1 MENNIS
7 ILLPVKNGSKFINKS
22 LEKLTKACR
31 LNDEI
36 IIIDDFSEDDT
47 KKSVLETLERDS
59 RIRLIDNN
67 SPGIVGALNLGIIES
82 KNSWIARVDVDD
94 KYDLNRFEIQRANL
108 QANTVGIF
116 SDYDFFSESHNF
128 LGTIPS
134 AIDADAVAVSLIYS
148 QRTAHPSILFSK
160 EAVINAGGYRNED
173 IPAEDLSLWLRMSR
187 LGDLISIPKTLLH
200 YRLSAGS
207 VTGTRRNEAKEM
219 TNKLLADIG
228 INSKNI
234 VNLIENFESVIEL
247 YKKHPYENERELLMI
262 RDLLGLL
269 KSNYVDTKISK
280 KIRHLL
286 IKFIPKHSLNLSNFQ
301 AIKLLYKEQVL
312 RNKVRKNQI

>member
-1 MENNIS
+1 MKITGV
-7 ILLPVKNGSKFINKS
+7 LPVYNGEKFIDTSIPLILKNLNDDDELVIINNGSDDNSKS
-22 LEKLTKACR
+22 KLEKWSKT
-31 LNDEI
+31 
-36 IIIDDFSEDDT
+36 
-47 KKSVLETLERDS
+47 DS
-59 RIRLIDNN
+59 RINLINTKT
-67 SPGIVGALNLGIIES
+67 PGLVEALNLGTAES
-82 KNSWIARVDVDD
+82 CNNWIARFDIDD
-94 KYDLNRFEIQRANL
+94 IYEPDRIQHQRIVLNEK
-108 QANTVGIF
+108 TVAIF
-116 SDYDFFSESHNF
+116 TDYDFFSDSHNY

-160 EAVINAGGYRNED
+160 EAVTNAGGYRNAD
-173 IPAEDLSLWLRMSR
+173 FPAEDLSLWLRMSR

-234 VNLIENFESVIEL
+234 VNLLENFESVIEC
-247 YKKHPYENERELLMI
+247 YKKHPYENERELLII
-262 RDLLGLL
+262 RDLLGLS
-269 KSNYVDTKISK
+269 KSSYVDTKTSK

-312 RNKVRKNQI
+312 RNKVRKSQI

>member
-94 KYDLNRFEIQRANL
+94 KYDPNRFEIQRANL

-128 LGTIPS
+128 LGTMPS

-160 EAVINAGGYRNED
+160 EAVINAGGYRNAD
-173 IPAEDLSLWLRMSR
+173 FPAEDLSLWLRMSR

>member
-1 MENNIS
+1 MNDHLS
-7 ILLPVKNGSKFINKS
+7 ILLPVKNGEKYIQSSLLNLMKS
-22 LEKLTKACR
+22 CR
-31 LNDEI
+31 VGDEI
-36 IIIDDFSEDDT
+36 LVVDDYSIDSTSKIVKQMCGE
-47 KKSVLETLERDS
+47 DS
-59 RIRLIDNN
+59 RIKLINN
-67 SPGIVGALNLGIIES
+67 RESGIVGALNLGVYES
-82 KNSWIARVDVDD
+82 LNSWVARVDVDD

-173 IPAEDLSLWLRMSR
+173 FPAEDLSLWLRMSR
-187 LGDLISIPKTLLH
+187 FGDLISIPKTLLH

-207 VTGTRRNEAKEM
+207 VTGTKRNEAKEM

-234 VNLIENFESVIEL
+234 ANLIENFESVIEL
-247 YKKHPYENERELLMI
+247 YKKHPYENERELLII
-262 RDLLGLL
+262 RDLLGLS
-269 KSNYVDTKISK
+269 KSNYVDTKTSK
-280 KIRHLL
+280 KIRQLL

-312 RNKVRKNQI
+312 RNKVRKSQI

>member
-1 MENNIS
+1 M
-7 ILLPVKNGSKFINKS
+7 
-22 LEKLTKACR
+22 
-31 LNDEI
+31 
-36 IIIDDFSEDDT
+36 
-47 KKSVLETLERDS
+47 
-59 RIRLIDNN
+59 
-67 SPGIVGALNLGIIES
+67 
-82 KNSWIARVDVDD
+82 
-94 KYDLNRFEIQRANL
+94 
-108 QANTVGIF
+108 GIF

-173 IPAEDLSLWLRMSR
+173 FPAEDLSLWLRMSR
-187 LGDLISIPKTLLH
+187 FGDLISIPKTLLH

-207 VTGTRRNEAKEM
+207 VTGTKRNEAKEM

-234 VNLIENFESVIEL
+234 ANLIENFESVIEL
-247 YKKHPYENERELLMI
+247 YKKHPYENERELLII
-262 RDLLGLL
+262 RDLLGLS
-269 KSNYVDTKISK
+269 KSNYVDTKTSK

-312 RNKVRKNQI
+312 RNKVRKSQI